1 MGSAFNWTRELGPAR
16 LVLGT
21 TVGALVGIGLLVA
34 FILLRRTY
42 RRRYFRRR
50 DARAFAIRQ
59 QWSEIMSGAVPPET
73 WRFDPMDREIVET
86 ILLNTMEVATAADI
100 PGLLRL
106 LRFSGL
112 LDMRIYEAQV
122 SRGWRRQRAL
132 VSLGRMRAPEAI
144 PALTEALD
152 DTDTKTRAAAV
163 RGLGRTGLLEAAR
176 QILERMVAG
185 RLRMPAAPVQIALVN
200 CCRSQPELL
209 LPYLRRAE
217 GETRELLARVLGEL
231 ATPDMV
237 DDLLLL
243 AGDPLPEVRAS
254 TARALGEAKPGLAL
268 RVLSALARDPEWFVR
283 LRAVAALGGLED
295 PRAIPALV
303 EALCDANRY
312 VRLRAAAS
320 LVRLDL
326 HLEEVLE
333 RVVETRDSYAL
344 QALVSELERSGQIRK
359 LVDRLSDP
367 ARRDTGAE
375 FLLDAL
381 RAGSQ
386 QLRNATATALK
397 PEEVIG

>member
-1 MGSAFNWTRELGPAR
+1 
-16 LVLGT
+16 
-21 TVGALVGIGLLVA
+21 
-34 FILLRRTY
+34 
-42 RRRYFRRR
+42 
-50 DARAFAIRQ
+50 
-59 QWSEIMSGAVPPET
+59 
-73 WRFDPMDREIVET
+73 MDREIVET
-86 ILLNTMEVATAADI
+86 ILLNTMEVATAAEI

-112 LDMRIYEAQV
+112 LDMRIYEAQA
-122 SRGWRRQRAL
+122 SRGWQRQRAL

-176 QILERMVAG
+176 QILECMVAG

-268 RVLSALARDPEWFVR
+268 RVLSALAHDPEWFVR

-312 VRLRAAAS
+312 VRLRAATS

-344 QALVSELERSGQIRK
+344 QTLVSELERSGQIRK

-386 QLRNATATALK
+386 QLRNVTATALK
-397 PEEVIG
+397 SEEVIG